1 MQIRKKL
8 FKSFAFAALTLAGVN
23 AIAADQVVAA
33 KARQIEVFA
42 VPDDAQP
49 GVMVAV
55 AGLPWTIKEEK
66 NSFYLVAVN
75 GKDAWIDSMK
85 VSVARASTDACP
97 QAGQA
102 RTVQPASLAGA
113 PGAGPNRCK

>member
-1 MQIRKKL
+1 MQIRTKL
-8 FKSFAFAALTLAGVN
+8 FKSFALIAFAAAG
-23 AIAADQVVAA
+23 AHAMAADQVVAA
-33 KARQIEVFA
+33 KAKQIEMFA

-55 AGLPWTIKEEK
+55 AGLPWTIKDEK

-85 VSVARASTDACP
+85 VSVARGSTDACP